1 MNPSEFGRF
10 VADIAPTE
18 HAITPYD
25 HEHAITYVRLLN
37 ADAEDA
43 DRREVSLIVLHI
55 DPDQDVE
62 RARRAFDSHLARAKW
77 MSREGY
83 KHLLRCGWPSS
94 N

>member
-1 MNPSEFGRF
+1 
-10 VADIAPTE
+10 
-18 HAITPYD
+18 
-25 HEHAITYVRLLN
+25 
-37 ADAEDA
+37 
-43 DRREVSLIVLHI
+43 VLHI

-83 KHLLRCGWPSS
+83 KHLLRYGWPST